1 MHFSATVDAERVGV
15 GKCRLNNNVYPAV
28 ACVASLYTGVRLRIG
43 VDADAGVE
51 DAANNA
57 RVGVPVSF
65 RAISECM
72 RVHFG
77 RGNQEQVNRGLAPA
91 VNCLGYVKVAK
102 GPYRVKYVPTLIGI
116 IDSGIYLALFSIL
129 LDKLGKSGVELTPET
144 VHALV
149 RFMRLMVFYN
159 SLSRYGE
166 VPWLIDEK
174 LYYKLFNCSEC
185 LSQGN
190 CPDDSC
196 KITEREIKDLR
207 GELLYGAIIAKAIA
221 GVEVRGIEPRQLG
234 IVFKEAYTIA
244 SGYVRGLVY
253 PSGSAGYYSVLGKI
267 LRPFRDHP
275 LLKFMV
281 DAHRVLD
288 AMVGRAAVYLTSRL
302 VGNLNKPVTGAT
314 VDSEGKQHRLR
325 R

>member
-1 MHFSATVDAERVGV
+1 VGV

-28 ACVASLYTGVRLRIG
+28 ACVASLYTGVKLPISTSTN
-43 VDADAGVE
+43 VE

-72 RVHFG
+72 RVHFS
-77 RGNQEQVNRGLAPA
+77 RGNREQVNRGLAPA
-91 VNCLGYVKVAK
+91 VNCLGYVKVVK

-129 LDKLGKSGVELTPET
+129 LDKLGKSGAELTPET
-144 VHALV
+144 IHALV

-159 SLSRYGE
+159 SLSSYGE

-174 LYYKLFNCSEC
+174 LFYSLFNCSEC

-190 CPDDSC
+190 CHDDSC
-196 KITEREIKDLR
+196 KITEKQIKDLR
-207 GELLYGAIIAKAIA
+207 DELLYGAIIAKAIA

-267 LRPFRDHP
+267 LGPFRDHP

-288 AMVGRAAVYLTSRL
+288 AMVGRAAIYLTSRL

-314 VDSEGKQHRLR
+314 AGLEDKQAV
-325 R
+325 

>member
-1 MHFSATVDAERVGV
+1 VHPSATVDAERVGV

-28 ACVASLYTGVRLRIG
+28 ACVTSLYTGVKLPISTSTN
-43 VDADAGVE
+43 VE
-51 DAANNA
+51 DVANNA
-57 RVGVPVSF
+57 RIAVPVSF

-91 VNCLGYVKVAK
+91 VNCLGYVKVVK

-166 VPWLIDEK
+166 VPWLIDRK
-174 LYYKLFNCSEC
+174 LSYESHNCSEC

-196 KITEREIKDLR
+196 KIDEKQIKDLR
-207 GELLYGAIIAKAIA
+207 GKLLYGAIIAKAIA

-234 IVFKEAYTIA
+234 IVFKEAYIIA
-244 SGYVRGLVY
+244 DGYVRGLVY
-253 PSGSAGYYSVLGKI
+253 PGDSAEFYSALSEILSPISG
-267 LRPFRDHP
+267 HP

-314 VDSEGKQHRLR
+314 VDSEGKQRRLR